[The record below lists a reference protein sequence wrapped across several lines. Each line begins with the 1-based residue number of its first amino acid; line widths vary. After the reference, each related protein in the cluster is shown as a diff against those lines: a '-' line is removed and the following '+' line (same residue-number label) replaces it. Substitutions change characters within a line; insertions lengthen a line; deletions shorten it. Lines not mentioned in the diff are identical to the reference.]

1 MTTLVKVSRL
11 ALALIAIGG
20 TACDFNIANPNS
32 PDIIGENPNRSQVAA
47 SSIGL
52 LIATR
57 ADVAD
62 WALDGALLGR
72 EAYRFDGS
80 DPRFTGEMMQGPL
93 DPGSRA
99 FGGDHWAEEYAAIR
113 SANNLLAVI
122 GTASALT
129 PEEQNAVRGYAHTLQ
144 AYNLMIILN
153 SHTQDQIPIDVG
165 TDVTAPPAP
174 FATNA
179 AAWDRVIQL
188 LDGAVTELNS
198 GGAAGAAFP
207 FTLPSGFRGFDTPGT
222 GGTFVKFNRA
232 LRARVAVYRGDYLN
246 ALTFLS
252 ESFITT
258 PATPADLDVGVYM
271 DFSAGAGDT
280 PNPLALNPQEGE
292 NFGNPLLETQAQ
304 LQVDGVSKDRR
315 FLTKLIKRPVR
326 SAGTPQLLTSDL
338 GWVRYPSPNSPI
350 PLIKNEELVLLRAEA
365 NLGLTNLGPAVTD
378 INLVRTL
385 SGNLPAYAGLVDPAS
400 LLAELLYNKRYSLM
414 YEGAHSWID
423 YRRYNLTGLLTG
435 LDRPGPPPDTIFLT
449 LPIPTAE
456 LQPRGL

>member
-1 MTTLVKVSRL
+1 MTPLVKVSRL
-11 ALALIAIGG
+11 VPALIAIGG
-20 TACDFNIANPNS
+20 VACNFDIANPNS
-32 PDIIGENPNRSQVAA
+32 PDIIGENPNRSEVAA

-99 FGGDHWAEEYAAIR
+99 FGGDHWAEPYAAIR

-144 AYNLMIILN
+144 AYNFTIILN

-165 TDVTAPPAP
+165 TDVTAPPAS

-179 AAWDRVIQL
+179 DAWNRVIQL
-188 LDGAVTELNS
+188 LDGAVTELNN

-207 FTLPSGFRGFDTPGT
+207 FTLPSGFSGFNTPGT
-222 GGTFVKFNRA
+222 GGTFVRFNRA
-232 LRARVAVYRGDYLN
+232 LRARVAVYRGDYTN
-246 ALTFLS
+246 ALTYLS
-252 ESFITT
+252 ESFILTPTT
-258 PATPADLDVGVYM
+258 PLDLDLGVYM
-271 DFSAGAGDT
+271 DFSAGAGDL
-280 PNPLALNPQEGE
+280 PNPLALDPRVGE

-315 FLTKLIKRPVR
+315 FLTKLIKRPLR
-326 SAGTPQLLTSDL
+326 SAGTPQALNSDL

-350 PLIKNEELVLLRAEA
+350 PIIKNEELILLRAEA
-365 NLGLTNLGPAVTD
+365 NLGLGNLAAAVSD
-378 INLVRTL
+378 IDLVRTI
-385 SGNLPAYAGLVDPAS
+385 SGGLPAYSGPVDPAS
-400 LLAELLYNKRYSLM
+400 VLAELLYNKRYSLM
-414 YEGAHSWID
+414 YEGAHSWVD
-423 YRRYNLTGLLTG
+423 FRRYGLTGVLTG
-435 LDRPGPPPDTIFLT
+435 LDRPGPPPDTIFPT

-456 LQPRGL
+456 LLPR

>member
-1 MTTLVKVSRL
+1 MTPLVKVSRL
-11 ALALIAIGG
+11 VPALIAIGG
-20 TACDFNIANPNS
+20 VACSFDIANPNS
-32 PDIIGENPNRSQVAA
+32 PDIIGENPNRSEVAA

-62 WALDGALLGR
+62 FALDGALLGR

-99 FGGDHWAEEYAAIR
+99 FGGDHWAEQYAAIR

-129 PEEQNAVRGYAHTLQ
+129 AEEQNAVRGYAHTLQ
-144 AYNLMIILN
+144 AYNFIIILN

-174 FATNA
+174 FVTNA

-188 LDGAVTELNS
+188 LDGAVTELQ
-198 GGAAGAAFP
+198 GGGTAFP
-207 FTLPSGFRGFDTPGT
+207 FTLPSGFTGFNTPGPAPT
-222 GGTFVKFNRA
+222 GTFVKFNRA
-232 LRARVAVYRGDYLN
+232 LRARVAVYRGDYTG
-246 ALTFLS
+246 ALTYLA
-252 ESFITT
+252 ESFLDAAA
-258 PATPADLDVGVYM
+258 PLDLGVYM
-271 DFSAGAGDT
+271 DFSAGAGDL
-280 PNPLALNPQEGE
+280 PNPLAIDPRVGE
-292 NFGNPLLETQAQ
+292 NFGNPLLRTQAQ
-304 LQVDGVSKDRR
+304 LQVDGVSLDRR
-315 FLTKLIKRPVR
+315 FLTKLITRPQA

-350 PLIKNEELVLLRAEA
+350 PLIKNEELILLRAEA
-365 NLGLTNLGPAVTD
+365 NLGLLNPGAAVPD
-378 INLVRTL
+378 INLVRTT
-385 SGNLPAYAGLVDPAS
+385 SGGLPPYSGPVDQPS
-400 LLAELLYNKRYSLM
+400 VLAELLYNKRYSLM

-423 YRRYNLTGLLTG
+423 YRRYALTATLTT
-435 LDRPGPPPDTIFLT
+435 LDRPGPPPDAIFPT

-456 LQPRGL
+456 LQPRQ